1 MTWRRENRTKARRT
15 NALLIALVAIIG
27 LSVTGVVVVA
37 DHSKDREDLD
47 AHCPDHEGH
56 PNKVENPDSG
66 SVHNVT
72 VDNMT
77 VWLHFSDDL
86 KSVEFFADENGTIPI
101 AVEFC
106 IKAADKAGGKETG
119 IEGHVSW
126 ENKGDQIP
134 EISYVIV
141 YRIIDGENGPE
152 PCIGPQS
159 IRGSAED
166 SPPMNSLDWDSFP
179 NATGYNLYR
188 ATEGGPFVLLTETDA
203 NTTSHEDFDVEV
215 GTTYQYRVTAQ
226 LGEEESDHCDEVE
239 ITAIP
244 VFTTALAGVLA
255 GVLAVGAYVVSRRKA

>member
-1 MTWRRENRTKARRT
+1 MKSLGASRTKARRT
-15 NALLIALVAIIG
+15 KTLLIALVAMIG
-27 LSVTGVVVVA
+27 LSMTGALVVA
-37 DHSKDREDLD
+37 DHSKDREELD
-47 AHCPDHEGH
+47 DHCPDHEGH

-72 VDNMT
+72 VDNTT

-86 KSVEFFADENGTIPI
+86 ESVEFFADENGTIPI

-106 IKAADKAGGKETG
+106 IKAGDKAGGKETG

-126 ENKGDQIP
+126 ENNGGQTP
-134 EISYVIV
+134 GISYVIV
-141 YRIIDGENGPE
+141 YRIIDDENGSE

-159 IRGSAED
+159 IRGMAED

-188 ATEGGPFVLLTETDA
+188 ATEGGPFMILNQTDA
-203 NTTSHEDFDVEV
+203 NTTSYQDFDVDV

-244 VFTTALAGVLA
+244 VFTSVIAGALAGVLA
-255 GVLAVGAYVVSRRKA
+255 IGAYVGTRRKQ